1 MTTEHDEQHHITD
14 GQESANNV
22 KNEAEQGQETPAS
35 GDRVEELEAEVA
47 RLKDQL
53 LRTLAEVENV
63 RKRATRERE
72 EAQRYAGA
80 NFARDILNVA
90 DNLARALESASQVE
104 NDTVQQLVEGVK
116 MTERELLAAFDKQ
129 GIRKMTPQGEA
140 FDHNY
145 HQAMFEVES
154 ANVAPGTIVQVLQSG
169 YVMHDRLLRPAMVA
183 VAKQGS
189 GPEAG
194 LSTDGKEDADN
205 R

>member
-1 MTTEHDEQHHITD
+1 MTSLNNEQQHTDESQETSPSSPQED
-14 GQESANNV
+14 NGGQE
-22 KNEAEQGQETPAS
+22 GQV
-35 GDRVEELEAEVA
+35 GDNRVQELETEVA

-63 RKRATRERE
+63 RKRSVRERE

-104 NDTVQQLVEGVK
+104 NEAVQQLVEGVK

-129 GIRKMTPQGEA
+129 GIRKIAPQGEA

-154 ANVAPGTIVQVLQSG
+154 NDAAPGTVLQVLQSG

-183 VAKQGS
+183 VAK
-189 GPEAG
+189 GPVDSA
-194 LSTDGKEDADN
+194 DADHGATKE
-205 R
+205 